1 MTKVPHISVLLRWLA
16 AGLAAWLSLF
26 AAPLQAQEEGNA
38 QALQATREWLDGRMR
53 EGAGTPST
61 PGLRMEVV
69 VGQLDPRLRLAP
81 CQRIEPYVPVN
92 GRLWGRS
99 QVGLRC
105 VQGVTKWN
113 VFLPV
118 TVKAW
123 GPAWVLKSNIAP
135 GTPLRPSDAMQA
147 EVDWAADNSPVLA
160 QVEQWVGHTSA
171 YPLVAGQPLRQA
183 MVRASQVFAI
193 GATVRI
199 IAQGPGFQ
207 VSSQGLA
214 QSPGIVGQPVRVRMD
229 NGSVV
234 NGKVLDG
241 NTVVM
246 QL

>member
-1 MTKVPHISVLLRWLA
+1 MTKALHRSVLLRWLVV
-16 AGLAAWLSLF
+16 GLAAWLALCM
-26 AAPLQAQEEGNA
+26 APVQAQEEGNA

-53 EGAGTPST
+53 EGAGAAGE
-61 PGLRMEVV
+61 GLRLEVV
-69 VGQLDPRLRLAP
+69 IGQLDPRLRLAP

-105 VQGVTKWN
+105 LQGVTKWN

-135 GTPLRPSDAMQA
+135 GTALRPSDAMQA
-147 EVDWAADNSPVLA
+147 EVDWAADRSPVLP
-160 QVEQWVGHTSA
+160 QPDQWVGQTAA

-214 QSPGIVGQPVRVRMD
+214 QGPGVVGQPVRVRMD
-229 NGSVV
+229 NGHVV
-234 NGKVLDG
+234 SGRVLDG
-241 NTVVM
+241 NTVVA